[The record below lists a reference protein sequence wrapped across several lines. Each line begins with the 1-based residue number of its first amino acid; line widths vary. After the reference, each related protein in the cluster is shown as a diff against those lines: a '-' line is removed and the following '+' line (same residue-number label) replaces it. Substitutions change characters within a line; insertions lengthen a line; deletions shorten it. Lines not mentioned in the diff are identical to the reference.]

1 MGEQERIELIRK
13 ALTASRV
20 TMVPSNNPAIRET
33 PEGWYYQLPGSEEW
47 HGPFQTREL
56 AELDES
62 GQQDRVEYVKDRART
77 LAEAAL
83 DFECP
88 TCGANAKA
96 HCHTVGAVT
105 RRMRTAHRERIKLAF
120 NLLFEKKVV

>member
-1 MGEQERIELIRK
+1 M
-13 ALTASRV
+13 
-20 TMVPSNNPAIRET
+20 RET
-33 PEGWYYQLPGSEEW
+33 PEGWFYQLPGKEEW

-62 GQQDRVEYVKDRART
+62 GQKDKVEFVRERNRT
-77 LAEAAL
+77 LAEASL

-88 TCGANAKA
+88 VCGANQKA
-96 HCHTVGAVT
+96 SCHTVGAVT
-105 RRMRTAHRERIKLAF
+105 RRMRTSHKERMKLAF